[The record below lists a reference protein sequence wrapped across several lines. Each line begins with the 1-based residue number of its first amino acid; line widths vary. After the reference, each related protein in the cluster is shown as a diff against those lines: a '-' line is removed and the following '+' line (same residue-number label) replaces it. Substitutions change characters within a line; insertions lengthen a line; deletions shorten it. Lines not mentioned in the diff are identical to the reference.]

1 MGLAGAE
8 EKGKVFCGGLGGSGG
23 RVAAKMK
30 IAARG
35 EGLRG
40 FVWIGS
46 SKSRSRSRMLV
57 L

>member
-40 FVWIGS
+40 FVWN
-46 SKSRSRSRMLV
+46 KSRSRSRNRMLV

>member
-8 EKGKVFCGGLGGSGG
+8 EKGKVFCGGLGGSGR

-40 FVWIGS
+40 FVWS
-46 SKSRSRSRMLV
+46 WSRSRSRMLV